1 MIFPL
6 FLRPLP
12 KLARGTINT
21 VSSALLAL
29 VLAVT
34 FGHAA
39 ADDYPSRPI
48 RIIVPLA
55 AGGSSD
61 AAARLAAA
69 ALSRHINQ
77 NVIVEN
83 RAGGGGAVGTEA
95 AAHADPD
102 GYTLLLSNAAAFT
115 VIPTSRKVNYDVE
128 KDFVALGQI
137 LSAPQALV
145 VDADAK
151 FKSVRELV
159 EYARANPDK
168 VSFGSAGIGTTTHLS
183 IQLLQQDASIS
194 LVHVPY
200 RATNL
205 SVADV
210 ISHSIDAVFGDI
222 ATLVSLVTAGK
233 LKALATTGDARSPLL
248 PDVPTMVELG
258 YPRVRTVNWFG
269 LHVSSGTPKDIQ
281 QRLKQAVE
289 AMQTDPEFRAMLTKN
304 ATSTG
309 TVGADAFDKMIHEE
323 RERLAPVIRALGPIN

>member
-1 MIFPL
+1 MIFSL

-12 KLARGTINT
+12 KLARGIIDT
-21 VSSALLAL
+21 SLSALLAL

-77 NVIVEN
+77 SVIVEN

-115 VIPTSRKVNYDVE
+115 VIPNSRKVNYDVE

-145 VDADAK
+145 VDADSK

-168 VSFGSAGIGTTTHLS
+168 ISFGSAGIGTTTHLS

-222 ATLVSLVTAGK
+222 ATLVSLVNGGK
-233 LKALATTGDARSPLL
+233 LKALATTGDTRSPLL
-248 PDVPTMVELG
+248 PDAPTMVELG
-258 YPRVRTVNWFG
+258 YPKVRTVNWFG
-269 LHVSSGTPKDIQ
+269 LHVSSGTPNDIQ

-289 AMQTDPEFRAMLTKN
+289 AMQTDPEFRAMLAKN